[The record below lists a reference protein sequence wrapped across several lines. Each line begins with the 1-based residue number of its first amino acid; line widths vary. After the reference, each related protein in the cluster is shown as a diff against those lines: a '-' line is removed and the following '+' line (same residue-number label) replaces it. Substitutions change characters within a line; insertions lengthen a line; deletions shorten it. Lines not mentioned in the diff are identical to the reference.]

1 MENADSNVPDGT
13 SGGAS
18 SENETASPKGSVQ
31 VKKTHMS
38 QIEVI
43 PCKICGD
50 KSSGVH
56 YGVITCEGCKGFF
69 RRSQQSSV
77 SYSCSR
83 QKNCQIDRT
92 SRNRCQHCRLQ
103 KCVAL
108 GMSRDAVKF
117 GRMSKRQRD
126 SLFAEVEKHKQQQK
140 QQQHQHSPGEAEA
153 VITYPSK
160 ELCNGQSQHSE
171 TAALTYSF
179 KGISSDPVDS
189 EVSAYGSE
197 GLTCLPCSPNEAQTS
212 VLGYGPTGTS
222 SSPVSSS
229 QTCLEK
235 EELFAK
241 EGKGKTE
248 GIRSRYCPSQ
258 TRQPSP
264 DQSGLDMKEIRLPS
278 VVDFYISSPEQPNTM
293 ELEINKL
300 TANIFKSH
308 RETCQ
313 FRVEELQALQWKQ
326 FTREEVMV
334 YQCKSIEEMWERCA
348 CRLTDAI
355 QYVVEF
361 AKRIDGFMELCQND
375 QIVLLKAGSLEV
387 VLVRMSRAFNQE
399 NNTVFFE
406 GKYAGTEIFKSLGCM
421 DMVTSMFDFAKS
433 LCTLHLSE
441 EEVALFTALVLIN
454 SERQW
459 LQEKAKV
466 ERLHTHVDMAFKR
479 ILLRNRRDGLLSK
492 LFQKMAVLK
501 LLCAQHIEKLRAFRQ
516 LYPLIVH
523 SLFPPLYKE
532 LFTCDTD
539 LQTVIE

>member
-1 MENADSNVPDGT
+1 ILPLLTCIFVFA
-13 SGGAS
+13 A
-18 SENETASPKGSVQ
+18 
-31 VKKTHMS
+31 

-153 VITYPSK
+153 
-160 ELCNGQSQHSE
+160 
-171 TAALTYSF
+171 
-179 KGISSDPVDS
+179 
-189 EVSAYGSE
+189 
-197 GLTCLPCSPNEAQTS
+197 
-212 VLGYGPTGTS
+212 
-222 SSPVSSS
+222 
-229 QTCLEK
+229 
-235 EELFAK
+235 LFPK

-248 GIRSRYCPSQ
+248 GIRNRYCPSQ

-361 AKRIDGFMELCQND
+361 AKRIDGFMEFCQND

-421 DMVTSMFDFAKS
+421 DLVTSMFDFAKS

-454 SERQW
+454 SGNNSW